1 MPDSVLS
8 YEEAQ
13 QRCARWHAVTIEGR
27 HHVLVVHPESPEWYR
42 LVATF
47 QTRQRAEDY
56 ADFENTFAADKVQDQ
71 SVGHDS
77 FTPEDLPAPPGL
89 PTIPVSAVR
98 AELVRPATPAE
109 RARVGAELLSDA
121 AAGAGATLRI
131 EAGPAAAL
139 PEPAP
144 EIAPSGHPGVPAGQ
158 DADSVDKP
166 EASLQIAQVVALT
179 GATEPPR
186 DAGPKPS
193 ATVCACGKPK
203 HHSAKVCRDCYQAEG
218 DVARAAKPK
227 REPGALSPNQER
239 TLAVLQSLGP
249 GEVTT
254 MADLAKRA
262 AVPYG
267 SITQAIYDLEYKGRI
282 GKGRPWL
289 RAATG
294 GRPIS
299 LAVGPVPVVEPM
311 QAPGPKPAV
320 ADAEAE
326 QIARFIAEHGVT
338 RAVDWGVHKELV
350 ETCKSIAY
358 DIARQKPGSRS
369 RGAWLLNNAALDTA
383 ETYRRVNLELVRRG
397 RAPIGVPKDGR
408 AA

>member
-1 MPDSVLS
+1 MANGKKGPPFE
-8 YEEAQ
+8 YRMAEHGGM
-13 QRCARWHAVTIEGR
+13 WHVFI
-27 HHVLVVHPESPEWYR
+27 VHDETPEWWRLIASFPTEARAQSYR
-42 LVATF
+42 DIESDCWD
-47 QTRQRAEDY
+47 ED
-56 ADFENTFAADKVQDQ
+56 E
-71 SVGHDS
+71 SVWPQKDD
-77 FTPEDLPAPPGL
+77 PEAYLPATEGSALLPDPPA
-89 PTIPVSAVR
+89 SKVR
-98 AELVRPATPAE
+98 AELFRPATPAE

-131 EAGPAAAL
+131 EAGPVAAL
-139 PEPAP
+139 PEQAP
-144 EIAPSGHPGVPAGQ
+144 EIALSGDPCAPAPLLG
-158 DADSVDKP
+158 DSVDKP
-166 EASLQIAQVVALT
+166 EASLQIAPAVALT

-193 ATVCACGKPK
+193 ARVCACGKPK

-227 REPGALSPNQER
+227 RAPGSLSPNQER

-267 SITQAIYDLEYKGRI
+267 SITQAIYDLEDKGRI

-311 QAPGPKPAV
+311 PAPGPKPAV

-358 DIARQKPGSRS
+358 DIARQKSGSRS
-369 RGAWLLNNAALDTA
+369 RGAWLLNNAALDMA
-383 ETYRRVNLELVRRG
+383 ETYRRVNLELERRG
-397 RAPIGVPKDGR
+397 RKLIAVPKEGS